1 MSGLALLSDR
11 YQYHLYTGYT
21 DMRKQFDGLCG
32 IVRNELGREV
42 TAGDVFIFVNKRG
55 SHIKLLLK
63 EADGM
68 TMLYRRLHKGR
79 FQLPD
84 MSSGGASIR
93 MNATDL
99 LSLLSGLRVHR
110 WQKGSLIV

>member
-1 MSGLALLSDR
+1 MSGIALLSDR
-11 YQYHLYTGYT
+11 YQYHLYTGPT

-42 TAGDVFIFVNKRG
+42 TLGDVFIFVNRRG

-84 MSSGGASIR
+84 LTENKTSIR
-93 MNATDL
+93 MSATDL
-99 LSLLSGLRVHR
+99 LSLLSGLHLHR
-110 WQKGSLIV
+110 WKKGA

>member
-1 MSGLALLSDR
+1 MSGIALLSDR
-11 YQYHLYTGYT
+11 YRYHLYTGHT
-21 DMRKQFDGLCG
+21 DMRRQFDGLCG

-42 TAGDVFIFVNKRG
+42 TMGDVFIFVNRRG
-55 SHIKLLLK
+55 SHIKLLLQ

-84 MSSGGASIR
+84 SSDGEVSIR
-93 MNATDL
+93 MTATDL
-99 LSLLSGLRVHR
+99 LSLLSSLRLHR
-110 WQKGSLIV
+110 WQKGA